1 MPVPILTT
9 KLYLPPLRPNAVRR
23 PRLIE
28 RLNAGLRQAQGFA
41 RKLTLLSAPAGFG
54 KTTLL
59 SAWIESTG
67 SSMNPEAPRFAWL
80 SLEEADGDPIRFV
93 AYLAAAVQTVAPETG
108 AGLLAALEAPQS
120 SPVEALLAAWLNEIA
135 AISYPFCLVLDDY
148 HVLDAPAADA
158 ALAFLIEHL
167 PPQMHLVLASREDPH
182 LPLARLRARGQL
194 VELRAADLLFTT
206 AEAAAFL
213 NDVMGLNLTEE
224 AVVALEGRTE
234 GWAAGLQLAAL
245 ALQGTP
251 SRPGTAGRAH
261 DIESFTGNHHFVLD
275 YLLTEVLDRQP
286 EPVQRFLL
294 RTSVLER
301 MCAPLCEA
309 VLQDPTVSAQ
319 DTLEHLEHAN
329 LFSVPLDGE
338 RRWYRY
344 HRLFGDLLRQ
354 RLSRNDAGINAADCH
369 RRAGQWYADNGY
381 PAEAFHHAVAAGDY
395 DQAAIVAELAW
406 LSTYRSYI
414 QNSLFL
420 NWMRALPDEV
430 IRTRPVLSAGYAWA
444 FLDFGDLAAAEPRLQ
459 DAEQWL
465 ASPQPGAVAV
475 DESALASLPA
485 TLAIARATLSLARG
499 DAPDAIGHARRAQAL
514 LPESDLFQ
522 AAGATAMLGA
532 AYLLNGDLEA
542 SADAMIEGMA
552 LVEQAGQP
560 AFAFSGIPVLADIR
574 QTQGRL
580 REATL
585 LFERTLQAALPP
597 GEPVLP
603 GAADMA
609 LGLCGLAVERNDLQ
623 AAEHLLQ
630 QSLALGESAGLP
642 SWGYQLQLSQ
652 ARLSVISGDL
662 DGALS
667 HLQEAE
673 RRFLPSAVPEMRP
686 VAARRARV
694 WIRQGR
700 AEEALTWADD
710 AGLSAED
717 ALIYP
722 REYEH
727 VTLGRALLA
736 LGQHRREAAPT
747 QKAAGLFDRLGQAA
761 EAGGRSGSLIEI
773 LALKALALQALSRLP
788 QAMAALHQALSLAAP
803 EGFLRVFIDEGE
815 ALRRLLDDY
824 GTWRNRP
831 ADNRLVDDFAY
842 RLQAALAQAAP
853 PATLQPGLEE
863 PLSAREL
870 EVLRLIALGHSNP
883 EIASRLCVAV
893 NTIKGH
899 NQRIFGKIGAKTR
912 TEAVA
917 RARELGLL

>member
-1 MPVPILTT
+1 
-9 KLYLPPLRPNAVRR
+9 
-23 PRLIE
+23 
-28 RLNAGLRQAQGFA
+28 
-41 RKLTLLSAPAGFG
+41 
-54 KTTLL
+54 
-59 SAWIESTG
+59 
-67 SSMNPEAPRFAWL
+67 
-80 SLEEADGDPIRFV
+80 
-93 AYLAAAVQTVAPETG
+93 
-108 AGLLAALEAPQS
+108 
-120 SPVEALLAAWLNEIA
+120 
-135 AISYPFCLVLDDY
+135 
-148 HVLDAPAADA
+148 
-158 ALAFLIEHL
+158 
-167 PPQMHLVLASREDPH
+167 
-182 LPLARLRARGQL
+182 
-194 VELRAADLLFTT
+194 
-206 AEAAAFL
+206 
-213 NDVMGLNLTEE
+213 
-224 AVVALEGRTE
+224 
-234 GWAAGLQLAAL
+234 
-245 ALQGTP
+245 
-251 SRPGTAGRAH
+251 
-261 DIESFTGNHHFVLD
+261 
-275 YLLTEVLDRQP
+275 
-286 EPVQRFLL
+286 
-294 RTSVLER
+294 
-301 MCAPLCEA
+301 
-309 VLQDPTVSAQ
+309 
-319 DTLEHLEHAN
+319 
-329 LFSVPLDGE
+329 
-338 RRWYRY
+338 
-344 HRLFGDLLRQ
+344 
-354 RLSRNDAGINAADCH
+354 
-369 RRAGQWYADNGY
+369 
-381 PAEAFHHAVAAGDY
+381 
-395 DQAAIVAELAW
+395 
-406 LSTYRSYI
+406 
-414 QNSLFL
+414 
-420 NWMRALPDEV
+420 
-430 IRTRPVLSAGYAWA
+430 
-444 FLDFGDLAAAEPRLQ
+444 
-459 DAEQWL
+459 
-465 ASPQPGAVAV
+465 
-475 DESALASLPA
+475 
-485 TLAIARATLSLARG
+485 
-499 DAPDAIGHARRAQAL
+499 
-514 LPESDLFQ
+514 
-522 AAGATAMLGA
+522 
-532 AYLLNGDLEA
+532 
-542 SADAMIEGMA
+542 
-552 LVEQAGQP
+552 
-560 AFAFSGIPVLADIR
+560 
-574 QTQGRL
+574 
-580 REATL
+580 
-585 LFERTLQAALPP
+585 
-597 GEPVLP
+597 
-603 GAADMA
+603 
-609 LGLCGLAVERNDLQ
+609 LCGLAVERNDLQ

-899 NQRIFGKIGAKTR
+899 TQRIFGKIGAKTR